1 MSKNLC
7 HKVYVKLISHFR
19 SHIPVSRRSLIRKL
33 LLKIPEYEHE
43 KMLTLFSHIDASI
56 QNNSRP
62 YTLRLKDLYDP
73 LNPDKGN
80 FELECSRSFVKNH
93 CFTRLFRHGKNQK

>member
-1 MSKNLC
+1 
-7 HKVYVKLISHFR
+7 
-19 SHIPVSRRSLIRKL
+19 
-33 LLKIPEYEHE
+33 
-43 KMLTLFSHIDASI
+43 MLTLFSHIDASI

-80 FELECSRSFVKNH
+80 FEECARKLIVLFVFSDTVKIRNDISVQEQQELLMGH
-93 CFTRLFRHGKNQK
+93 LRPLLRKSIKSMDFTLDHFFRKSKI

>member
-1 MSKNLC
+1 MPKILC
-7 HKVYVKLISHFR
+7 QKIYAKIIGHFR

-80 FELECSRSFVKNH
+80 FEEFVRPFVETH
-93 CFTRLFRHGKNQK
+93 CITRFFRHGENSK

>member
-1 MSKNLC
+1 MSKNVC
-7 HKVYVKLISHFR
+7 QKVYAKLISHFR

-80 FELECSRSFVKNH
+80 FELEFVRSFVKIH
-93 CFTRLFRHGKNQK
+93 CFTRLFRHGENPK

>member
-1 MSKNLC
+1 
-7 HKVYVKLISHFR
+7 
-19 SHIPVSRRSLIRKL
+19 
-33 LLKIPEYEHE
+33 
-43 KMLTLFSHIDASI
+43 MLTLFSHIDASI

-80 FELECSRSFVKNH
+80 VEECPRSFVETH
-93 CFTRLFRHGKNQK
+93 FLTLFSDTVKIRNDISVQEQQELLMGHLRPLLRKLSPWNSP

>member
-1 MSKNLC
+1 M
-7 HKVYVKLISHFR
+7 
-19 SHIPVSRRSLIRKL
+19 
-33 LLKIPEYEHE
+33 LKIPEYEHE

-80 FELECSRSFVKNH
+80 FEECARKLIVLLVF
-93 CFTRLFRHGKNQK
+93 FRHGENPKWYQCTRATRIADGSLTTTSA

>member
-1 MSKNLC
+1 M
-7 HKVYVKLISHFR
+7 
-19 SHIPVSRRSLIRKL
+19 
-33 LLKIPEYEHE
+33 LKIPEYEHE

-73 LNPDKGN
+73 LNPDKGKFEEFARN
-80 FELECSRSFVKNH
+80 FLGTHFLTRFSDTVKIRNDISVQEQQELLMGHLRPLLRKIS
-93 CFTRLFRHGKNQK
+93 

>member
-1 MSKNLC
+1 
-7 HKVYVKLISHFR
+7 
-19 SHIPVSRRSLIRKL
+19 
-33 LLKIPEYEHE
+33 
-43 KMLTLFSHIDASI
+43 MLTLFSHIDASI

-80 FELECSRSFVKNH
+80 FDREYARSFVKTQY
-93 CFTRLFRHGKNQK
+93 FTQFFRHGENPK